1 MRSKYERGLK
11 QGVKPTAAT
20 RGTHSKR
27 SIFRRTLFLMVL
39 CGMVIFIPLG
49 WKLWDIAI
57 VNCEAYQKAAQ
68 NQHGLDFVIPA
79 ERGKIYDRNSNVMAM
94 STTVYTLILSP
105 RDLVKSVSNKDE
117 EGNTL
122 SDEVYQ
128 AKVAARQDQMV
139 EELMN
144 LIPDLDRQEVEG
156 HVHATKMAYREIKVN
171 IEEEEHKRIQEYI
184 VENKASSY
192 LYQIA
197 GSKRYYPYSGLAAQ
211 ALGFVNANGGAYGIE
226 AVYNDVLEGTAGR
239 VVTTR
244 TAAGTERYNSY
255 AEYIDAVNGYNIT
268 LTIDTTI
275 QSYLEK
281 TLEEGIKDFEVQDGA
296 FAIAMNPKT
305 GAIYGIAS
313 SPDFDPNN
321 YGRITNE
328 LLSSQLDESAAAIF
342 ERLKASNTENLTDSQ
357 LMEKAESQAY
367 SDAVNTQ
374 WRNKAIDSR
383 YEPGSVFKAI
393 VLAAALEEGVVSE
406 NDHFFC
412 SGEAVV
418 PGYPKTIKCSNT
430 KGHKDQDLAKAVANS
445 CNPAFIEIGKRLGV
459 DKFYDYFAAFGM
471 LENTGID
478 LPGEASLAGAVWS
491 RDKMSNVDL
500 AVASFGQ
507 RFEITPLQMIC
518 GFSAVINGGNL
529 VKPYVVQSVSTQDG
543 TVVQN
548 TQPEVVRQVI
558 SKQTSQRAA
567 DILEQVVATGS
578 GNNGYVAGYRIGG
591 KTGTSEVKT
600 VDLDHYVVS
609 FMGYA
614 PADDPQVIVL
624 LAYDHPKVKEP
635 GSNYGPSGVYISGGN
650 MAAKKAGPLIAQIL
664 DYLGIEKTYSTE
676 EAAAADVVMPKVTG
690 LSVTKAEDDLSRVNL
705 RFRTIGEGETV
716 SRQIPA
722 AGTRI
727 PGGSTVILY
736 LGDSAP
742 EASGTVP
749 DVRGMTYENAK
760 NALEKA
766 GFFMRASGASVY
778 YGNTTTAESQSIAG
792 GVAAVTGTVV
802 DVKFFNQVEDGYAG

>member
-342 ERLKASNTENLTDSQ
+342 EKLKASNTENLTDSQ

-690 LSVTKAEDDLSRVNL
+690 LSVPKAEDDLSRVNL

>member
-1 MRSKYERGLK
+1 
-11 QGVKPTAAT
+11 
-20 RGTHSKR
+20 
-27 SIFRRTLFLMVL
+27 MVL

-342 ERLKASNTENLTDSQ
+342 EKLKASNTENLTDSQ

-418 PGYPKTIKCSNT
+418 PGYPKPIKCSNT
-430 KGHKDQDLAKAVANS
+430 RGHKDQDLAKAVANS

-459 DKFYDYFAAFGM
+459 DTFYDYFEAFGM

>member
-342 ERLKASNTENLTDSQ
+342 EKLKASNTENLTDSQ

-459 DKFYDYFAAFGM
+459 DTFYDYFAAFGM

-705 RFRTIGEGETV
+705 RFRTIGEGATV

>member
-342 ERLKASNTENLTDSQ
+342 EKLKASNTENLTDSQ

-418 PGYPKTIKCSNT
+418 PGYPKPIKCSNT
-430 KGHKDQDLAKAVANS
+430 RGHKDQNLAKAVANS

-459 DKFYDYFAAFGM
+459 DTFYDYFEAFGM

-500 AVASFGQ
+500 AVAYFGQ